1 MVKKITLLQPFM
13 EEGMFRWIP
22 PKTWKYHGLARGDPL
37 LKGNETMKF
46 FIDTANTD
54 EIRKAYEMGVID
66 GVTTNPSL
74 ISKENRD
81 FESLIKEIFQIIQ
94 GLPISLEVLSLKFEG
109 MVEEARGL
117 AKMGENIVV
126 KIPMTAEGL
135 KAIKVLISEGIKTN
149 TTLVFSPT
157 QALLAAKAGTT
168 YVSPFIGRLDD
179 ISQTGMDLVEQIV
192 AIFDNYGFESEVI
205 VSSIRHPIH
214 VLEAALIGADVA
226 TIPYKVIEQLVRH
239 PLTDIGIDRFLADW
253 KKVPKK

>member
-1 MVKKITLLQPFM
+1 
-13 EEGMFRWIP
+13 
-22 PKTWKYHGLARGDPL
+22 
-37 LKGNETMKF
+37 MKF
-46 FIDTANTD
+46 FIDTANTE
-54 EIRKAYEMGVID
+54 EIRKAYDMGVID

-81 FESLIKEIFQIIQ
+81 FESLIKEIRQIIQ
-94 GLPISLEVLSLKFEG
+94 GLPISLEVLSLKPEG
-109 MVEEARGL
+109 MVEEARSL
-117 AKMGENIVV
+117 AKLGENVVV
-126 KIPMTAEGL
+126 KIPITAEGL
-135 KAIKVLISEGIKTN
+135 KAIRVLVSEGIKTN

-157 QALLAAKAGTT
+157 QALLAAKTGTT

-192 AIFDNYGFESEVI
+192 TIFENYGFESEVI

-226 TIPYKVIEQLVRH
+226 TIPYKVIEQLVHH
-239 PLTDIGIDRFLADW
+239 PLTDIGIERFLADW

>member
-1 MVKKITLLQPFM
+1 
-13 EEGMFRWIP
+13 
-22 PKTWKYHGLARGDPL
+22 
-37 LKGNETMKF
+37 MKF
-46 FIDTANTD
+46 FIDTANID

-81 FESLIKEIFQIIQ
+81 FDSLIKEICQIIQ
-94 GLPISLEVLSLKFEG
+94 GLPISLEVVSLKAEG
-109 MVEEARGL
+109 MIEEARGL
-117 AKMGENIVV
+117 AKIGENIVV
-126 KIPMTAEGL
+126 KIPMTTEGL
-135 KAIKVLISEGIKTN
+135 KAINVLISEGIKTN

-157 QALLAAKAGTT
+157 QALLAAKAGST

-179 ISQTGMDLVEQIV
+179 ISQTGMDLIQQIV
-192 AIFDNYGFESEVI
+192 TIYNNYAFESEVI
-205 VSSIRHPIH
+205 VASIRHPIH

-239 PLTDIGIDRFLADW
+239 PLTDIGIERFLADW